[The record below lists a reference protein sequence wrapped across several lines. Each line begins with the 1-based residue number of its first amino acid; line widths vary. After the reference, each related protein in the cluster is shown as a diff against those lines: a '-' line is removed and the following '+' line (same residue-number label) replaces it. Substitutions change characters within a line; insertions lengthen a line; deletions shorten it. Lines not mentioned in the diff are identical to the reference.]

1 MNYSKSDIDEHFT
14 KFRVLKLVCDFYSH
28 YIELCESSDIDS
40 QKYLLASSDVSAQY
54 KEKIK
59 EIDFLDADLIFCAQ
73 DFTTQLTFETLKSSE
88 SYFKV
93 FVNMMFGSSIY
104 KIIVKVNRIDNQW
117 LITDI
122 NQNTNDGLRFDSYEE
137 L

>member
-40 QKYLLASSDVSAQY
+40 QKYLLASSDVSVQY

-59 EIDFLDADLIFCAQ
+59 EIGFLDADLIFCAQ

-93 FVNMMFGSSIY
+93 FVNMEFGSSIH
-104 KIIVKVNRIDNQW
+104 KITVKVNKIGNQW

-122 NQNTNDGLRFDSYEE
+122 NQNTNDGLEFDFYEE

>member
-1 MNYSKSDIDEHFT
+1 MSYSKSDIDEHLT

-40 QKYLLASSDVSAQY
+40 QKYLLASSDVSVQY

-59 EIDFLDADLIFCAQ
+59 EIDFLDSDLIFCAQ

-88 SYFKV
+88 PYFKV
-93 FVNMMFGSSIY
+93 FVNMDFGSSVH
-104 KIIVKVNRIDNQW
+104 KIIVMVNKIGNQW

-122 NQNTNDGLRFDSYEE
+122 NQNNNDGLEFDFYEE